1 MVWICKYAFNLENPV
16 LVLIF
21 DFRPLIQNLDKC
33 EQEIYVNAS
42 TTYITS
48 PNYPQN
54 YDNNVNCDWIL
65 KSDPLA
71 RIVVTIVYVSM
82 ESSVRRCRYDVLTI
96 FDGKYGSRE
105 DWNRYSRVHISSD
118 TAFLKILKKPSIVQ
132 E

>member
-1 MVWICKYAFNLENPV
+1 MWEPLSGRIWTSKVFNTVITLDTYQF
-16 LVLIF
+16 LIF

-105 DWNRYSRVHISSD
+105 DWNR
-118 TAFLKILKKPSIVQ
+118 
-132 E
+132 

>member
-1 MVWICKYAFNLENPV
+1 MILKKIIQTIFKV
-16 LVLIF
+16 IF

-42 TTYITS
+42 TSYITS

-105 DWNRYSRVHISSD
+105 DWNR
-118 TAFLKILKKPSIVQ
+118 
-132 E
+132 

>member
-1 MVWICKYAFNLENPV
+1 MRLNIGHSNKSPLDSDEHFKLMCCLSPDFTNTYQHKV
-16 LVLIF
+16 IF

-105 DWNRYSRVHISSD
+105 DWNR
-118 TAFLKILKKPSIVQ
+118 
-132 E
+132 

>member
-1 MVWICKYAFNLENPV
+1 MLLITWFHKYVPTLFRDFEKKIIQTIFEI
-16 LVLIF
+16 IF

-54 YDNNVNCDWIL
+54 YDNNVNCNWIL

-105 DWNRYSRVHISSD
+105 DWNR
-118 TAFLKILKKPSIVQ
+118 
-132 E
+132 